1 MNRKRYK
8 DADFVPYTIYA
19 LNDVELKLV
28 LEKCPTQEDH
38 VMILLASRYGFRRE
52 DIVRL
57 RVKNFDPHNKTITY
71 HEKKKNRDRTIPL
84 ESDVVAELIRYV
96 KTLPKKQ
103 ELLLPFSGVTAW
115 RKLQRVC
122 DLAGIPV
129 PPGRDGR
136 PFHSLRGTAVKLRQR
151 QGWNVNECAAL
162 IGDEPETVSVYY
174 ATVGMSELATKM
186 NT

>member
-1 MNRKRYK
+1 MHRKRYK

-28 LEKCPTQEDH
+28 LEKCPTPADYI
-38 VMILLASRYGFRRE
+38 MILLASRYGFRRE
-52 DIVRL
+52 DIVQLKVR
-57 RVKNFDPHNKTITY
+57 NFDPHNKTITY
-71 HEKKKNRDRTIPL
+71 YEKKKKRDRTIPI

-103 ELLLPFSGVTAW
+103 ERLLPFSGVTAW
-115 RKLQRVC
+115 RHLQDIC
-122 DLAGIPV
+122 EMAGVPV
-129 PPGRDGR
+129 PQGRDGR

-162 IGDEPETVSVYY
+162 IGDDPETVSIYY

-186 NT
+186 G